1 MALRPPYPARAQGA
15 LVGYWANAGKLG
27 QRVAEMGVRILKGA
41 KPAEMPVE
49 QAGEF
54 DPEVNLVVA
63 KALGVKVP
71 YAVLARAT
79 RLVE

>member
-1 MALRPPYPARAQGA
+1 MTPEASF

-41 KPAEMPVE
+41 KLAEMPVE

-54 DPEVNLVVA
+54 DLEVNLVVA
-63 KALGVKVP
+63 KALGVKIP